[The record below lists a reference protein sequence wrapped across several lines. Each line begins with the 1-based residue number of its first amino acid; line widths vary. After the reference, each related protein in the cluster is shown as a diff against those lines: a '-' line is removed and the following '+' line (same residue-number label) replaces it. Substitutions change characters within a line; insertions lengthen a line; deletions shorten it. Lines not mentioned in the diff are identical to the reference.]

1 VKLVDKR
8 AADKAAH
15 VARDRA
21 SRAREDAKVGD
32 DDGVNETDS
41 GDIILSASGAI
52 ESEAVE

>member
-21 SRAREDAKVGD
+21 SRAREDAKVAD
-32 DDGVNETDS
+32 DNGLTGKDPGENH
-41 GDIILSASGAI
+41 
-52 ESEAVE
+52 SERQA

>member
-21 SRAREDAKVGD
+21 SRAKEDAKVAN
-32 DDGVNETDS
+32 DDGVAESDS
-41 GDIILSASGAI
+41 G
-52 ESEAVE
+52 ENYSERQA

>member
-1 VKLVDKR
+1 MKLVDKR

-32 DDGVNETDS
+32 DDGVNQTDC
-41 GDIILSASGAI
+41 G
-52 ESEAVE
+52 ENHSERVRRDRV

>member
-21 SRAREDAKVGD
+21 SSEREASVTDED
-32 DDGVNETDS
+32 CLTETNS
-41 GDIILSASGAI
+41 G
-52 ESEAVE
+52 ERHSERQA